1 MLKSIKNV
9 SRAVVDI
16 TVIAAKETCHQIT
29 SVNDCCTDKTR
40 SVAWKVGQIRK
51 GYEERLALRKRKT
64 LMIEY
69 IPQEQDK

>member
-1 MLKSIKNV
+1 MLKSIKNLTK
-9 SRAVVDI
+9 AVVDI

-29 SVNDCCTDKTR
+29 SANDCCTDKTR
-40 SVAWKVGQIRK
+40 LVAWKAGLIRK
-51 GYEERLALRKRKT
+51 SYEERLGLRKRKT

>member
-1 MLKSIKNV
+1 MLKSIKNLT
-9 SRAVVDI
+9 RAVVDVS
-16 TVIAAKETCHQIT
+16 VIATKETCHRIT

-40 SVAWKVGQIRK
+40 LVAWKAGQIRK
-51 GYEERLALRKRKT
+51 GYEERLSLRKRKT